1 MATQKRGSAF
11 FEAEKFTQR
20 LGELV
25 DALSSEAD
33 KQQVVSQLETLI
45 RFLSDENSSRRYPR
59 APRRW
64 GGTNGG
70 RQAQSTVCRGELESS
85 SRCGVGRQTK

>member
-25 DALSSEAD
+25 VLLLRTRDPGQPVEDRVLRGGERGGEPVGAPA
-33 KQQVVSQLETLI
+33 
-45 RFLSDENSSRRYPR
+45 RGARLSDRREHGHGDR
-59 APRRW
+59 
-64 GGTNGG
+64 
-70 RQAQSTVCRGELESS
+70 L
-85 SRCGVGRQTK
+85 